1 MPDAESPPPVSPWRW
16 GRWLL
21 LVALASG
28 AVALRL
34 LGLDD
39 ALWDHL
45 RNNRAA
51 LKDWADA
58 HFTAALLLFFGVY
71 VVVIGLSLPLSTV
84 FGLAAGFLFGRGW
97 GLVLISC
104 ASTAGATVAFL
115 VSRYLLRDP
124 LRVRLGRRLEVIDRG
139 VARDGAYYLL
149 SLRLVALVP
158 FWLINLGMGLT
169 GMRLRTFWWATQL
182 GMLPAN
188 FLFVNAGTEL
198 GEIDSPRGLLSPG
211 VLVSL
216 AALGLVPLA
225 LRFVVRRLRR
235 G

>member
-1 MPDAESPPPVSPWRW
+1 MADEETPPAVSRPRR

-21 LVALASG
+21 LVALVAG
-28 AVALRL
+28 VVALRL

-45 RNNRAA
+45 RNNRGA
-51 LKDWADA
+51 LKEWADD
-58 HFTAALLLFFGVY
+58 HFAAALLLFFGVY
-71 VVVIGLSLPLSTV
+71 VVVIGLSLPLGTV
-84 FGLAAGFLFGRGW
+84 FGLAAGFLFGRWW
-97 GLVLISC
+97 GLILISC
-104 ASTAGATVAFL
+104 ASTTGATVAFL
-115 VSRYLLRDP
+115 VSRYLLRD
-124 LRVRLGRRLEVIDRG
+124 LVRARLGPRLEAIDRG
-139 VARDGAYYLL
+139 VTRDGAYYLL

-169 GMRLRTFWWATQL
+169 GMRLRTYWWATQL

-198 GEIDSPRGLLSPG
+198 GTIDSPRGLLSPG

-216 AALGLVPLA
+216 
-225 LRFVVRRLRR
+225 
-235 G
+235 